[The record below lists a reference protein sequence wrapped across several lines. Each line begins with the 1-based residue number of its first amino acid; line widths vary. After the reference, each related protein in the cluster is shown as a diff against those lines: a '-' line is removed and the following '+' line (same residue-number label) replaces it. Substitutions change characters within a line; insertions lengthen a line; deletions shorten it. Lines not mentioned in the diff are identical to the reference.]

1 MARSLSFLVRGCPVV
16 HVPASRTRALSTLTT
31 HTLAARLRKST
42 CLRLRYAYQATA
54 PDLILKMIMRSG
66 SRQRQRQRGCGIAIR
81 SMGGTSDDSVLSS
94 VDVYTHDLVQPFN
107 YQYTWL
113 NTTDTLLIPDEEVS
127 FLNTYKGGVF
137 QQATSVVS
145 VVGKCNRLR
154 CGMQR
159 DLSFIQI
166 RRHMSSP
173 VPSTRSTVSSTSL
186 DLATQ

>member
-42 CLRLRYAYQATA
+42 CLRPRYAYQTTA
-54 PDLILKMIMRSG
+54 PDLRLKMIMHIG
-66 SRQRQRQRGCGIAIR
+66 SRRRQRQRGCGIAIR
-81 SMGGTSDDSVLSS
+81 SMGGTSGDSVLSF
-94 VDVYTHDLVQPFN
+94 VNAYRHGLVQPFN

-113 NTTDTLLIPDEEVS
+113 NTTDTLLIPDEDVS

-145 VVGKCNRLR
+145 VVGKCSRLER
-154 CGMQR
+154 GLQR
-159 DLSFIQI
+159 DLSFIKI
-166 RRHMSSP
+166 RRRMSSP
-173 VPSTRSTVSSTSL
+173 EPNTQSTASSTSL
-186 DLATQ
+186 DLVTQ